1 MKREIRKN
9 IIALVVMYLL
19 HLIIANWPVLKHVII
34 GSYQGGFIFF
44 DFRLLIMCFSV
55 FLAIQITQFASKE
68 KK

>member
-19 HLIIANWPVLKHVII
+19 HLIIANWSVIKHVIL

-44 DFRLLIMCFSV
+44 DYRLLIMCFSV
-55 FLAIQITQFASKE
+55 FLVLQITQFASKE